1 MSCKLSIQY
10 SEGLLVYCVLF
21 SIVSAI
27 FIVSCYQLIGTT
39 DNNDEL
45 MNNVYNFR
53 SSSCLH
59 SCSSGTT
66 STTTSCDSY
75 RCSDRILYT
84 DEKYV
89 CHMIVCDIV

>member
-1 MSCKLSIQY
+1 M
-10 SEGLLVYCVLF
+10 LF

-39 DNNDEL
+39 DSNDEL
-45 MNNVYNFR
+45 MNNVYNHNLFR

-75 RCSDRILYT
+75 CCSDRILYT
-84 DEKYV
+84 DKKYV
-89 CHMIVCDIV
+89 YSCMSV